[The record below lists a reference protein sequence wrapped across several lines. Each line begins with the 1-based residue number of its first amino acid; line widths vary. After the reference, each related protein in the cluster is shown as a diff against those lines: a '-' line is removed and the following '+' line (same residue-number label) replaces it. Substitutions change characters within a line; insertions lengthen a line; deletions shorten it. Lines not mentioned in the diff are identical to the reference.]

1 PAAAG
6 RGWTGSA
13 AAAAAFRPAPVVSAR
28 GHRAR
33 EAVRRRCDALNSH
46 EADRPRG
53 RPGMKQLGV
62 VAVALACAT
71 LAACAAQDGAAHAAQ
86 ADASRQVSADAPA
99 DRGVPP
105 PLLDTSRLVAT
116 EIVDQAG
123 FGRPVAAWRLQVPA
137 GWQTTGGVIW
147 NDGANC

>member
-1 PAAAG
+1 
-6 RGWTGSA
+6 
-13 AAAAAFRPAPVVSAR
+13 
-28 GHRAR
+28 
-33 EAVRRRCDALNSH
+33 
-46 EADRPRG
+46 
-53 RPGMKQLGV
+53 
-62 VAVALACAT
+62 CAT

-123 FGRPVAAWRLQVPA
+123 FGRPVAAWRLQAPA
-137 GWQTTGGVIW
+137 GWQTTGGVTW
-147 NDGANC
+147 NDGANCHSNMVQTGWSAIAPDSVSIIEVMPGFAWQVAGSEIRTDPCPVASHRTAREFLEA